1 MKRTKTPEN
10 TPDTHALPGRKKPKK
25 RYFQRRF
32 FRLLIQLLAW
42 IGVAILY
49 YVVFSLFFDT
59 PIEYEVSKTNRQL
72 EEQYEMLSQRY
83 DSLQTVLT
91 DVVERDR
98 NVYSMLFESA
108 PYEDE
113 TPNGAWTDYS
123 ERLFSMTNNE
133 LAVLYFETLSSLG
146 EKVRKQT
153 EQFDELQKKMQEK
166 GSELDYIPAIQP
178 VNNRELTKLA
188 ASYGMRI
195 QPFYKTMSAHQGVDF
210 AIPENSRVYAT
221 ADGTVS
227 QVSTA
232 EQGQGVNITIDHGN
246 GYRTYYAHLNKATV
260 RKGAR
265 VRRGDII
272 AQSGNTGLSFMP
284 HLHYEVLY
292 QGRRVDP
299 INYFFLELDP
309 RQQAKLQKIALI
321 GMQSL
326 D

>member
-1 MKRTKTPEN
+1 MKQINTTTK
-10 TPDTHALPGRKKPKK
+10 DSIQKKPKK

-42 IGVAILY
+42 IGVAVLY
-49 YVVFSLFFDT
+49 YIVFSLFFDT
-59 PIEYEVSKTNRQL
+59 PIEYEVSKTNKQL
-72 EEQYEMLSQRY
+72 ETQYEMLVNRY
-83 DSLQTVLT
+83 DSLQTVL
-91 DVVERDR
+91 DNVIERDK

-108 PYEDE
+108 PYDDE
-113 TPNGAWTDYS
+113 KEGETGPWTEHA

-133 LAVLYFETLSSLG
+133 LAALYFEMSSSLE
-146 EKVRKQT
+146 EKVQKQT
-153 EQFDELQKKMQEK
+153 LLFDDLQKKLLEK
-166 GSELDYIPAIQP
+166 GSKLDYIPAIQP
-178 VNNRELTKLA
+178 VNNKELTKLA

-210 AIPENSRVYAT
+210 AIPENSRVYTT

-232 EQGQGVNITIDHGN
+232 EQGQGVNVTIDHGN
-246 GYRTYYAHLNKATV
+246 GYKTYYAHLNKITV
-260 RKGAR
+260 RKGAK

-272 AQSGNTGLSFMP
+272 AQSGNSGLSFMP
-284 HLHYEVLY
+284 HLHYEILY
-292 QGRRVDP
+292 KGRRIDP
-299 INYFFLELDP
+299 INYFFLELNP
-309 RQQAKLQKIALI
+309 EQQAKLQKIALI